1 VPSPNTSEL
10 TAAEKKILEILCS
23 RPGAVV
29 SREELV
35 RVALGRQ
42 FSPESRTLDVHVH
55 RIRKKIE
62 SQRPGMATIKTV
74 RGAGYI
80 YVVPDRAPL
89 PPASAPA
96 MSADR
101 MG

>member
-10 TAAEKKILEILCS
+10 TAAENKILEILSS
-23 RPGAVV
+23 RPGSVV

-55 RIRKKIE
+55 RIRRKIE

-74 RGAGYI
+74 RGAGYF
-80 YVVPDRAPL
+80 YVTADRT
-89 PPASAPA
+89 PPHTVSPSA

-101 MG
+101 AG

>member
-1 VPSPNTSEL
+1 MPSPNTSEL
-10 TAAEKKILEILCS
+10 TAAENKILEILSS
-23 RPGAVV
+23 RPGSVV

-55 RIRKKIE
+55 RIRRKIE
-62 SQRPGMATIKTV
+62 SQHPGMATIKTV
-74 RGAGYI
+74 RGAGYF
-80 YVVPDRAPL
+80 YVTADRT
-89 PPASAPA
+89 PPHTMSPSA

-101 MG
+101 AG

>member
-1 VPSPNTSEL
+1 MPSPNTSEL
-10 TAAEKKILEILCS
+10 TAAENRILEILSS
-23 RPGAVV
+23 RPGSVV

-42 FSPESRTLDVHVH
+42 FSPQSRTLDVHVH

-74 RGAGYI
+74 RGAGYF
-80 YVVPDRAPL
+80 YVTAERAPL
-89 PPASAPA
+89 ST
-96 MSADR
+96 MSASTLSANR
-101 MG
+101 AG